1 MPRLTIWN
9 IECEGDSSC
18 YSIRARTKKAA
29 IAEYDAKEDSEKRS
43 FANVVEKQVYEYRDA
58 FHLAD
63 YLSSEDR
70 GYSIMVE
77 SREYK
82 LATAPKPL
90 PWVDRFE

>member
-9 IECEGDSSC
+9 IECEADSSC
-18 YSIRARTKKAA
+18 YSIRAKSKKAA

-43 FANVVEKQVYEYRDA
+43 FADVVEKQVYEYRDA

-82 LATAPKPL
+82 LANAPKL
-90 PWVDRFE
+90 LQSGSRFS